1 MGWPTEWKNAIE
13 SRTRA
18 AVGIYSS
25 FKKRWHAW
33 RRRWNFGPNNKL
45 WWRASPRLHMSER
58 ESAALLKAE
67 MPECGWCFEC
77 GQNTTQHDHAC
88 LDSSTQAMAWK
99 LLNQWVWNKGVIIT
113 MWGIYVESVLY
124 SPTTLKLCLIDIF
137 LCAHIRFKLLKR
149 KLGLALNL
157 SRMQC

>member
-1 MGWPTEWKNAIE
+1 MSILMLFFELCPSCPNDIPKYNMRLPCNFLWEMMADLKDKDVIKTLKNLICFI
-13 SRTRA
+13 TLPPLCTYVRA
-18 AVGIYSS
+18 RGYD
-25 FKKRWHAW
+25 
-33 RRRWNFGPNNKL
+33 
-45 WWRASPRLHMSER
+45 M
-58 ESAALLKAE
+58 
-67 MPECGWCFEC
+67 
-77 GQNTTQHDHAC
+77 TTLYDHAC